1 MPPAC
6 NRRIVKLSGP
16 DRRLD
21 LMRER
26 ARGILAAVLSVTVLL
41 GVVWISRA
49 GVDEYG
55 ATGPILGVS
64 FTGGDGSYT
73 RAVKDGITL
82 GIVPDFP
89 WTYQDEKTKEY
100 AGLDV
105 DMFREIT
112 KRLGIKKV
120 TWEIMPFD
128 SLIAALQAKRI
139 DVIVDNIHENEGRL
153 KVIDFT
159 SPAYWYGAA
168 VAVQKGNPKKIMK
181 WEDFAGKTV
190 GTYRGTFYQPIMEAR
205 KDLKELKLFTTSDVE
220 FADLAAGR
228 VDAIVDDDIKML
240 QFIKAHPGINMEMS
254 TVSMPIEL
262 QLGYARY
269 ALRKTDV
276 DLNHALSRAIDE
288 MRADGTV
295 GKFLVKTGLPARYVV
310 IPNALSQ

>member
-1 MPPAC
+1 
-6 NRRIVKLSGP
+6 
-16 DRRLD
+16 
-21 LMRER
+21 MRER
-26 ARGILAAVLSVTVLL
+26 ARRIATAILTVGLLL
-41 GVVWISRA
+41 GVVWISTA

-55 ATGPILGVS
+55 TNGPILGVS
-64 FTGGDGSYT
+64 FTGGDGSYN
-73 RAVKDGITL
+73 RAAKDGITL

-100 AGLDV
+100 KGLDV

-168 VAVQKGNPKKIMK
+168 VSVQKGNPKKITK

-205 KDLKELKLFTTSDVE
+205 KDLKELKLYTTSDVE

-228 VDAIVDDDIKML
+228 VDAIVDDDIKMI
-240 QFIKAHPGINMEMS
+240 QFVKAHPGINMELS
-254 TVSMPIEL
+254 SVSMPIDL

-295 GKFLVKTGLPARYVV
+295 GKFLVRTGLPVHYVI
-310 IPNALSQ
+310 IPNALQPPQ

>member
-1 MPPAC
+1 MH
-6 NRRIVKLSGP
+6 
-16 DRRLD
+16 
-21 LMRER
+21 ER
-26 ARGILAAVLSVTVLL
+26 ARRSASAILSVALL
-41 GVVWISRA
+41 VGLVWGAAA

-55 ATGPILGVS
+55 ANGTIPGVS

-100 AGLDV
+100 KGLDV
-105 DMFREIT
+105 DMLKEATR
-112 KRLGIKKV
+112 RLGIKKI

-181 WEDFAGKTV
+181 WEDLTGKTV

-205 KDLKELKLFTTSDVE
+205 KDLKELKLYTTSDVE

-228 VDAIVDDDIKML
+228 VDAIVDDDIKMI
-240 QFIKAHPGINMEMS
+240 QFVKAHPGINMELS
-254 TVSMPIEL
+254 HVSMPIDL

-295 GKFLVKTGLPARYVV
+295 GKFLARTGLPVQYVV
-310 IPNALSQ
+310 IPNALQTPQ

>member
-1 MPPAC
+1 
-6 NRRIVKLSGP
+6 
-16 DRRLD
+16 
-21 LMRER
+21 MRDR
-26 ARGILAAVLSVTVLL
+26 ARGILVALLTITVLVGL
-41 GVVWISRA
+41 AWVSRA

-55 ATGPILGVS
+55 TTGPILGVS
-64 FTGGDGSYT
+64 FTGGDGSYN

-112 KRLGIKKV
+112 RRLGIKKV

-168 VAVQKGNPKKIMK
+168 VSVQKGNPKKITT
-181 WEDFAGKTV
+181 WGDFAGKTV

-205 KDLKELKLFTTSDVE
+205 KDLKELKLYTTSDVE

-228 VDAIVDDDIKML
+228 VDAIVDDDIKMI
-240 QFIKAHPGINMEMS
+240 QFVKAHPGINMELS
-254 TVSMPIEL
+254 SVSMPIEL

-295 GKFLVKTGLPARYVV
+295 GKFLAKTGLPARYVI
-310 IPNALSQ
+310 IPNALPQ

>member
-1 MPPAC
+1 
-6 NRRIVKLSGP
+6 
-16 DRRLD
+16 
-21 LMRER
+21 MRNR
-26 ARGILAAVLSVTVLL
+26 ARGVSVALLAIGVML
-41 GVVWISRA
+41 GLAWVSMA
-49 GVDEYG
+49 AVDEYG
-55 ATGPILGVS
+55 ESGTILGVS

-73 RAVKDGITL
+73 RVVKEGIIL

-100 AGLDV
+100 KGLDV
-105 DMFREIT
+105 DVFKEATR
-112 KRLGIKKV
+112 RLGIKKI

-159 SPAYWYGAA
+159 SPAYWYGAG
-168 VAVQKGNPKKIMK
+168 VAVQKGNPKKIMT
-181 WEDFAGKTV
+181 WEQFAGKTV
-190 GTYRGTFYQPIMEAR
+190 GTYRGTYYQPILEAR
-205 KDLKELKLFTTSDVE
+205 KDLKELKLYTTSDVE

-240 QFIKAHPGINMEMS
+240 QFVKAHAGINME
-254 TVSMPIEL
+254 VSNVALPANL

-295 GKFLVKTGLPARYVV
+295 VKYLVKVGLPARN
-310 IPNALSQ
+310 ILLPNAMPQ

>member
-1 MPPAC
+1 MM
-6 NRRIVKLSGP
+6 RRQ
-16 DRRLD
+16 
-21 LMRER
+21 
-26 ARGILAAVLSVTVLL
+26 ARGVAVALLAVGLL
-41 GVVWISRA
+41 VGLAGVCVA

-55 ATGPILGVS
+55 QSGSIPGVS
-64 FTGGDGSYT
+64 FTGGDGSYK
-73 RAVKDGITL
+73 RVAREGIIL

-100 AGLDV
+100 RGLDV
-105 DMFREIT
+105 EIFKEAT
-112 KRLGIKKV
+112 RRLGITKV

-128 SLIAALQAKRI
+128 SLVAALQAKRI
-139 DVIVDNIHENEGRL
+139 DVIVDNIHENEQRL

-168 VAVQKGNPKKIMK
+168 VAVQKGNPKRITS
-181 WEDFAGKTV
+181 WEAFSGKVV
-190 GTYRGTFYQPIMEAR
+190 GTYRGTFYQPILEAR

-240 QFIKAHPGINMEMS
+240 QFVKAHPGINMEV
-254 TVSMPIEL
+254 TGVALPANL

-276 DLNHALSRAIDE
+276 DLNHAISRAIDE
-288 MRADGTV
+288 MRADGTIV
-295 GKFLVKTGLPARYVV
+295 KFLVETGLPARN
-310 IPNALSQ
+310 ILLPNALPSN

>member
-1 MPPAC
+1 M
-6 NRRIVKLSGP
+6 G
-16 DRRLD
+16 
-21 LMRER
+21 ER
-26 ARGILAAVLSVTVLL
+26 TRGILVAVLAVTVLF
-41 GVVWISRA
+41 GTVWMSRA

-55 ATGPILGVS
+55 ANGTILGVA

-100 AGLDV
+100 KGLDV
-105 DMFREIT
+105 DMLKEATR
-112 KRLGIKKV
+112 RVGIKKI

-220 FADLAAGR
+220 FADLSNGR
-228 VDAIVDDDIKML
+228 VDAIVDDEPTREVIRRML
-240 QFIKAHPGINMEMS
+240 GFLRFH
-254 TVSMPIEL
+254 
-262 QLGYARY
+262 LG
-269 ALRKTDV
+269 L
-276 DLNHALSRAIDE
+276 
-288 MRADGTV
+288 G
-295 GKFLVKTGLPARYVV
+295 
-310 IPNALSQ
+310 

>member
-1 MPPAC
+1 
-6 NRRIVKLSGP
+6 
-16 DRRLD
+16 
-21 LMRER
+21 MRDR
-26 ARGILAAVLSVTVLL
+26 ARGILVALLTITVLVGL
-41 GVVWISRA
+41 AWVSRA

-55 ATGPILGVS
+55 TTGPILGVS
-64 FTGGDGSYT
+64 FTGGDGSYN

-100 AGLDV
+100 TGLDV
-105 DMFREIT
+105 DMLREYHR
-112 KRLGIKKV
+112 RLGIKKV

-168 VAVQKGNPKKIMK
+168 VSVQKGNPKKIMT
-181 WEDFAGKTV
+181 WEQFAGKTV

-205 KDLKELKLFTTSDVE
+205 KDLKELKLYTTSDVE

-228 VDAIVDDDIKML
+228 VDAIVDDDIKMI
-240 QFIKAHPGINMEMS
+240 QFIKAHPGINMELS
-254 TVSMPIEL
+254 PVSMPIEL

-295 GKFLVKTGLPARYVV
+295 GKFLVKTGLPARYVI
-310 IPNALSQ
+310 IPNALPQ

>member
-1 MPPAC
+1 
-6 NRRIVKLSGP
+6 
-16 DRRLD
+16 
-21 LMRER
+21 MRDR
-26 ARGILAAVLSVTVLL
+26 ARGILVALLTITVLVGL
-41 GVVWISRA
+41 VWVSRA

-55 ATGPILGVS
+55 TTGPILGVS
-64 FTGGDGSYT
+64 FTGGDGSYN

-112 KRLGIKKV
+112 RRLGIKKV

-168 VAVQKGNPKKIMK
+168 VSVQKGNPKKIMT
-181 WEDFAGKTV
+181 WEQFAGKTV

-205 KDLKELKLFTTSDVE
+205 KDLKELKLYTTSDVE

-228 VDAIVDDDIKML
+228 VDAIVDDDIKMI
-240 QFIKAHPGINMEMS
+240 QFIKAHPGINMELS
-254 TVSMPIEL
+254 PVSMPIEL

-295 GKFLVKTGLPARYVV
+295 GKFLVKTGLPARYVI
-310 IPNALSQ
+310 IPNALPQ

>member
-1 MPPAC
+1 
-6 NRRIVKLSGP
+6 
-16 DRRLD
+16 
-21 LMRER
+21 MRDR
-26 ARGILAAVLSVTVLL
+26 ARGILVALLTLTVLVGL
-41 GVVWISRA
+41 VWVSRA

-55 ATGPILGVS
+55 TTGPILGVS
-64 FTGGDGSYT
+64 FTGGDGSYN

-112 KRLGIKKV
+112 RRLGIKKV

-168 VAVQKGNPKKIMK
+168 VSVQKGNPKKIMT
-181 WEDFAGKTV
+181 WEQFAGKTV

-205 KDLKELKLFTTSDVE
+205 KDLKELKLYTTSDVE

-228 VDAIVDDDIKML
+228 VDAIVDDDIKMI
-240 QFIKAHPGINMEMS
+240 QFIKAHPGINMELS
-254 TVSMPIEL
+254 PVSMPIEL

-295 GKFLVKTGLPARYVV
+295 GKFLVKTGLPARYVI
-310 IPNALSQ
+310 IPNALPQ

>member
-1 MPPAC
+1 MH
-6 NRRIVKLSGP
+6 
-16 DRRLD
+16 
-21 LMRER
+21 ER
-26 ARGILAAVLSVTVLL
+26 ARRSAIAILTVGLLL
-41 GVVWISRA
+41 GLVWGAVA

-55 ATGPILGVS
+55 TNGPILGVS
-64 FTGGDGSYT
+64 FRGGDGSYD
-73 RAVKDGITL
+73 RVVKDGITL

-100 AGLDV
+100 KGLDV

-168 VAVQKGNPKKIMK
+168 VSVQKGNPKKIMK

-205 KDLKELKLFTTSDVE
+205 KDLKELKLYTTSDVE

-228 VDAIVDDDIKML
+228 VDAIVDDDIKMI
-240 QFIKAHPGINMEMS
+240 QFVKAHPGINMELS
-254 TVSMPIEL
+254 NVSMPIDL

-295 GKFLVKTGLPARYVV
+295 GKFLVRTGLPVHYVI
-310 IPNALSQ
+310 IPNALQTPQ

>member
-1 MPPAC
+1 
-6 NRRIVKLSGP
+6 
-16 DRRLD
+16 
-21 LMRER
+21 
-26 ARGILAAVLSVTVLL
+26 
-41 GVVWISRA
+41 
-49 GVDEYG
+49 
-55 ATGPILGVS
+55 
-64 FTGGDGSYT
+64 
-73 RAVKDGITL
+73 VKDGITL

-100 AGLDV
+100 KGLDV
-105 DMFREIT
+105 DMLKEAAR
-112 KRLGIKKV
+112 RLGIKKI

-168 VAVQKGNPKKIMK
+168 VAVQKGNPKKITT
-181 WEDFAGKTV
+181 WDQLAGKVV
-190 GTYRGTFYQPIMEAR
+190 GTYRGTFYQPIMEGR

-220 FADLAAGR
+220 FADLANGR
-228 VDAIVDDDIKML
+228 VDAIVDDDIKMI

-254 TVSMPIEL
+254 PVAMPIDL

-295 GKFLVKTGLPARYVV
+295 GKFLVQTGLPVHYVI
-310 IPNALSQ
+310 IPNALQTPK

>member
-1 MPPAC
+1 
-6 NRRIVKLSGP
+6 
-16 DRRLD
+16 
-21 LMRER
+21 
-26 ARGILAAVLSVTVLL
+26 
-41 GVVWISRA
+41 
-49 GVDEYG
+49 
-55 ATGPILGVS
+55 
-64 FTGGDGSYT
+64 
-73 RAVKDGITL
+73 
-82 GIVPDFP
+82 
-89 WTYQDEKTKEY
+89 
-100 AGLDV
+100 
-105 DMFREIT
+105 
-112 KRLGIKKV
+112 
-120 TWEIMPFD
+120 
-128 SLIAALQAKRI
+128 
-139 DVIVDNIHENEGRL
+139 VIVDNIHENEGRL

-254 TVSMPIEL
+254 SVSMPIEL

-269 ALRKTDV
+269 ALRKSDV

>member
-1 MPPAC
+1 
-6 NRRIVKLSGP
+6 
-16 DRRLD
+16 
-21 LMRER
+21 MRER
-26 ARGILAAVLSVTVLL
+26 ARRITTAILTVGLLL
-41 GVVWISRA
+41 GVVWISTA

-55 ATGPILGVS
+55 TNGPILGVS
-64 FTGGDGSYT
+64 FTGGDGSYN

-100 AGLDV
+100 KGLDV

-168 VAVQKGNPKKIMK
+168 VSVQKGNPKKIMK

-205 KDLKELKLFTTSDVE
+205 KDLKELKLYTTSDVE

-228 VDAIVDDDIKML
+228 VDAIVDDDIKMI
-240 QFIKAHPGINMEMS
+240 QFVKAHPGINMELS
-254 TVSMPIEL
+254 SVSMPIEL

-295 GKFLVKTGLPARYVV
+295 GKFLVRTGLPVHYVI
-310 IPNALSQ
+310 IPNALQPPQ

>member
-1 MPPAC
+1 
-6 NRRIVKLSGP
+6 
-16 DRRLD
+16 
-21 LMRER
+21 MRER
-26 ARGILAAVLSVTVLL
+26 ARRMTTAILTIGLLL
-41 GVVWISRA
+41 GVAWISRA

-55 ATGPILGVS
+55 TNGPILGVS
-64 FTGGDGSYT
+64 FKGGDGSYD

-89 WTYQDEKTKEY
+89 WTFQDEKTKEY
-100 AGLDV
+100 KGLDV

-190 GTYRGTFYQPIMEAR
+190 GTYRGTFYQPIMEGR
-205 KDLKELKLFTTSDVE
+205 KDLKELKLYTTSDVE

-228 VDAIVDDDIKML
+228 VDAIVDDDIKMI
-240 QFIKAHPGINMEMS
+240 QFVKAHPGINMELS
-254 TVSMPIEL
+254 QVSMPIDL

-295 GKFLVKTGLPARYVV
+295 GKFLVRTGLPVHYVI
-310 IPNALSQ
+310 IPNALQTPQ

>member
-1 MPPAC
+1 MRGKS
-6 NRRIVKLSGP
+6 RRVLTGV
-16 DRRLD
+16 LTLG
-21 LMRER
+21 LM
-26 ARGILAAVLSVTVLL
+26 L
-41 GVVWISRA
+41 GLVWMSTA

-55 ATGPILGVS
+55 AGGTIPGVS
-64 FTGGDGSYT
+64 FVGGDGSYT

-100 AGLDV
+100 KGLDV
-105 DMFREIT
+105 DMLKEATR
-112 KRLGIKKV
+112 RLGIKKIN
-120 TWEIMPFD
+120 WEIMPFD

-168 VAVQKGNPKKIMK
+168 VAVQKGNPKKITT
-181 WEDFAGKTV
+181 WEQLAGKTV
-190 GTYRGTFYQPIMEAR
+190 GTYRGTFYQPIMEGR

-254 TVSMPIEL
+254 PVAMPIDL

-269 ALRKTDV
+269 ALRKSDV

-295 GKFLVKTGLPARYVV
+295 GKFLVQTGLPVHYVI
-310 IPNALSQ
+310 IPNALQTPK

>member
-1 MPPAC
+1 MRGRP
-6 NRRIVKLSGP
+6 RRITT
-16 DRRLD
+16 
-21 LMRER
+21 
-26 ARGILAAVLSVTVLL
+26 AVLTLGLLL
-41 GVVWISRA
+41 GVVWMSQA

-55 ATGPILGVS
+55 TNGPILGVS
-64 FTGGDGSYT
+64 FTGGDGSYN

-100 AGLDV
+100 KGLDV
-105 DMFREIT
+105 DMFREMT

-168 VAVQKGNPKKIMK
+168 VSVQKGNPKKIMK

-205 KDLKELKLFTTSDVE
+205 KDLKELKLYTTSDVE

-228 VDAIVDDDIKML
+228 VDAIVDDDIKMI
-240 QFIKAHPGINMEMS
+240 QFVKAHPGINMELS
-254 TVSMPIEL
+254 NVSMPIDL

-295 GKFLVKTGLPARYVV
+295 GKFLVRTGLPVHYVI
-310 IPNALSQ
+310 IPNALQTPQ

>member
-1 MPPAC
+1 
-6 NRRIVKLSGP
+6 
-16 DRRLD
+16 
-21 LMRER
+21 MRKHG
-26 ARGILAAVLSVTVLL
+26 RGGAVALLVVGWLVGLAWPSL
-41 GVVWISRA
+41 A
-49 GVDEYG
+49 GMDEYG
-55 ATGPILGVS
+55 QNGTIPGVS
-64 FTGGDGSYT
+64 FTGGDGSYK
-73 RAVKDGITL
+73 RAASEGIVL

-100 AGLDV
+100 KGLDV
-105 DMFREIT
+105 SILKEAVR
-112 KRLGIKKV
+112 RLGISKV
-120 TWEIMPFD
+120 SYQIMPFD
-128 SLIAALQAKRI
+128 SLIPALQAKRI

-168 VAVQKGNPKKIMK
+168 IAVQKGNPKRITS
-181 WEDFAGKTV
+181 WEQFAGKVV

-240 QFIKAHPGINMEMS
+240 QFVKAHPGINMEV
-254 TVSMPIEL
+254 TDIALPANLV
-262 QLGYARY
+262 LGFARY
-269 ALRKTDV
+269 AVRKTDV

-295 GKFLVKTGLPARYVV
+295 SKFLVETGLPGRNVV
-310 IPNALSQ
+310 LPNAPR

>member
-1 MPPAC
+1 MG
-6 NRRIVKLSGP
+6 RHG
-16 DRRLD
+16 
-21 LMRER
+21 
-26 ARGILAAVLSVTVLL
+26 RGGVVALLVVGLL
-41 GVVWISRA
+41 GGVTWPSLA

-55 ATGPILGVS
+55 QNGTIPGVS
-64 FTGGDGSYT
+64 FTGGDGSYK
-73 RAVKDGITL
+73 RVVSEGIVL

-100 AGLDV
+100 KGLDV
-105 DMFREIT
+105 SILKEAVR
-112 KRLGIKKV
+112 RLGIGKV
-120 TWEIMPFD
+120 SYQIMPFD
-128 SLIAALQAKRI
+128 SLIPALQAKRI

-168 VAVQKGNPKKIMK
+168 VAVQKGNPKRITS
-181 WEDFAGKTV
+181 WDQFAGKVV

-240 QFIKAHPGINMEMS
+240 QFVKAHPGINMEVTDIS
-254 TVSMPIEL
+254 LPANLV
-262 QLGYARY
+262 LGFARY
-269 ALRKTDV
+269 AVRKTDV

-288 MRADGTV
+288 LRADGTV
-295 GKFLVKTGLPARYVV
+295 SKLLVETGLPGRNVV
-310 IPNALSQ
+310 LPNAPR

>member
-1 MPPAC
+1 MH
-6 NRRIVKLSGP
+6 
-16 DRRLD
+16 
-21 LMRER
+21 ER
-26 ARGILAAVLSVTVLL
+26 ARRSAIAILTIGLLL
-41 GVVWISRA
+41 GLVWGAVA

-55 ATGPILGVS
+55 TNGPILGVS
-64 FTGGDGSYT
+64 FRGGDGSYD
-73 RAVKDGITL
+73 RVVKDGITL

-100 AGLDV
+100 KGLDV

-168 VAVQKGNPKKIMK
+168 VSVQKGNPKKIMK

-205 KDLKELKLFTTSDVE
+205 KDLKELKLYTTSDVE

-228 VDAIVDDDIKML
+228 VDAIVDDDIKMI
-240 QFIKAHPGINMEMS
+240 QFVKAHPGINMELS
-254 TVSMPIEL
+254 NVSMPIDL

-295 GKFLVKTGLPARYVV
+295 GKFLVRTGLPVHYVI
-310 IPNALSQ
+310 IPNALQTPQ

>member
-1 MPPAC
+1 
-6 NRRIVKLSGP
+6 
-16 DRRLD
+16 
-21 LMRER
+21 MRDR
-26 ARGILAAVLSVTVLL
+26 ARGILVALLTITVFVGL
-41 GVVWISRA
+41 VWVSRA

-55 ATGPILGVS
+55 ASGTIPGVS

-73 RAVKDGITL
+73 RVVKEGIIL

-100 AGLDV
+100 KGLDV
-105 DMFREIT
+105 DMLKEMTR
-112 KRLGIKKV
+112 RLGIKKI

-159 SPAYWYGAA
+159 SPAYWYGAG
-168 VAVQKGNPKKIMK
+168 VAVQKGNPKKIMS
-181 WEDFAGKTV
+181 WEQFAGKTV
-190 GTYRGTFYQPIMEAR
+190 GTYRGTFYQPILEAR

-240 QFIKAHPGINMEMS
+240 QFVKAHPGINMEVS
-254 TVSMPIEL
+254 TVITMPLEL
-262 QLGYARY
+262 PLGYARY

-295 GKFLVKTGLPARYVV
+295 GKYLVKTGLPARYVV
-310 IPNALSQ
+310 IPNALTQ

>member
-1 MPPAC
+1 MREGA
-6 NRRIVKLSGP
+6 RRIST
-16 DRRLD
+16 
-21 LMRER
+21 
-26 ARGILAAVLSVTVLL
+26 AILTIGLLL
-41 GVVWISRA
+41 GLAWISRA

-55 ATGPILGVS
+55 VNGTILGVS

-73 RAVKDGITL
+73 RAVKEGITL

-105 DMFREIT
+105 DMFREIAR
-112 KRLGIKKV
+112 RLGIKKI

-168 VAVQKGNPKKIMK
+168 VAVQKGNPKKIMSWK
-181 WEDFAGKTV
+181 DFAGKTV

-254 TVSMPIEL
+254 SVTMPIDL
-262 QLGYARY
+262 RLGYARY

-310 IPNALSQ
+310 IPNALAQ

>member
-1 MPPAC
+1 
-6 NRRIVKLSGP
+6 
-16 DRRLD
+16 
-21 LMRER
+21 MRER
-26 ARGILAAVLSVTVLL
+26 ARRIATAILTVGLLL
-41 GVVWISRA
+41 GVVWISTA

-55 ATGPILGVS
+55 TNGPILGVS
-64 FTGGDGSYT
+64 FTGGDGSYN
-73 RAVKDGITL
+73 RAAKDGITL

-100 AGLDV
+100 KGLDV

-168 VAVQKGNPKKIMK
+168 VSVQKGNPKKITK

-205 KDLKELKLFTTSDVE
+205 KDLKELKLYTTSDVE

-228 VDAIVDDDIKML
+228 VDAIVDDDIKMI
-240 QFIKAHPGINMEMS
+240 QFVKAHPGINMELS
-254 TVSMPIEL
+254 SVSMPIDL

-295 GKFLVKTGLPARYVV
+295 GKFLVRTGLPVHYVI
-310 IPNALSQ
+310 IPNALQQPQ

>member
-1 MPPAC
+1 
-6 NRRIVKLSGP
+6 
-16 DRRLD
+16 
-21 LMRER
+21 MRER
-26 ARGILAAVLSVTVLL
+26 ARGFLVAVLTVTVLL
-41 GVVWISRA
+41 GVMCISRA

-82 GIVPDFP
+82 GSSRLPVDLSGREDQGVRGARRRHVPRDHQAP
-89 WTYQDEKTKEY
+89 RDQEGHLGDH
-100 AGLDV
+100 AL
-105 DMFREIT
+105 
-112 KRLGIKKV
+112 RLAHRRAPG
-120 TWEIMPFD
+120 EAHRRD
-128 SLIAALQAKRI
+128 R
-139 DVIVDNIHENEGRL
+139 DNIHENEGRL

-254 TVSMPIEL
+254 SVSMPIEL

-269 ALRKTDV
+269 ALRKSDV

>member
-1 MPPAC
+1 
-6 NRRIVKLSGP
+6 
-16 DRRLD
+16 
-21 LMRER
+21 MRER
-26 ARGILAAVLSVTVLL
+26 ARGISIAILTITLLL
-41 GVVWISRA
+41 GLVWMSRA

-55 ATGPILGVS
+55 ESGTIPGVS

-73 RAVKDGITL
+73 RVVKEGIIL

-100 AGLDV
+100 KGLDV
-105 DMFREIT
+105 DVFKEATR
-112 KRLGIKKV
+112 RLGIKKI

-159 SPAYWYGAA
+159 SPAYWYGAG
-168 VAVQKGNPKKIMK
+168 VAVQKGNPKKIMS
-181 WEDFAGKTV
+181 WEQFAGKTI
-190 GTYRGTFYQPIMEAR
+190 GTYRGTFYQPILEAR

-240 QFIKAHPGINMEMS
+240 QFVKAHPGINME
-254 TVSMPIEL
+254 VSSVITMPLEL

-295 GKFLVKTGLPARYVV
+295 GKYLVKTGLPARYVV
-310 IPNALSQ
+310 IPNALTQ

>member
-1 MPPAC
+1 M
-6 NRRIVKLSGP
+6 
-16 DRRLD
+16 
-21 LMRER
+21 
-26 ARGILAAVLSVTVLL
+26 
-41 GVVWISRA
+41 
-49 GVDEYG
+49 
-55 ATGPILGVS
+55 
-64 FTGGDGSYT
+64 
-73 RAVKDGITL
+73 
-82 GIVPDFP
+82 PDFP

-100 AGLDV
+100 TGLDV

-112 KRLGIKKV
+112 RRLGIKKV

-168 VAVQKGNPKKIMK
+168 VSVQKGNPKKIMT
-181 WEDFAGKTV
+181 WEQFAGKTV

-205 KDLKELKLFTTSDVE
+205 KDLKELKLYTTSDVE

-228 VDAIVDDDIKML
+228 VDAIVDDDIKMI
-240 QFIKAHPGINMEMS
+240 QFIKAHPGINMELS
-254 TVSMPIEL
+254 PVSMPIEL

-295 GKFLVKTGLPARYVV
+295 GKFLVKTGLPARYVI
-310 IPNALSQ
+310 IPNALPQ

>member
-1 MPPAC
+1 
-6 NRRIVKLSGP
+6 
-16 DRRLD
+16 
-21 LMRER
+21 MRER
-26 ARGILAAVLSVTVLL
+26 ARGILVAVLTMTVLL

-120 TWEIMPFD
+120 TWEIMVFD

-139 DVIVDNIHENEGRL
+139 DVIVTISTRTRAGCSDRLHEPRLLVQWRGGGGPEGQPEEDL
-153 KVIDFT
+153 
-159 SPAYWYGAA
+159 
-168 VAVQKGNPKKIMK
+168 K
-181 WEDFAGKTV
+181 WEDSGKHLWGTAGPSTSRDH
-190 GTYRGTFYQPIMEAR
+190 GGP
-205 KDLKELKLFTTSDVE
+205 KDQRSRVFTSGDVE
-220 FADLAAGR
+220 FADLGGR

-240 QFIKAHPGINMEMS
+240 QFIKAHPGINM
-254 TVSMPIEL
+254 
-262 QLGYARY
+262 R
-269 ALRKTDV
+269 
-276 DLNHALSRAIDE
+276 
-288 MRADGTV
+288 
-295 GKFLVKTGLPARYVV
+295 
-310 IPNALSQ
+310 